1 MAMPERSTR
10 NRLLRLVRD
19 NLLLI
24 LIVAVIGGA
33 YLFLRT
39 PESSVRSLAALDE
52 ALAGGRPTL
61 LEFYSNGWSSCLVA
75 KPVVDRLERELAE
88 QVQVLRL
95 SVYGD
100 AGRAAA
106 GRYAVRA
113 VPSFVVFDAEGTAVA
128 QSSGLPDG
136 SKLRELLGSLAAEA
150 GGWVRKLRSLSRP

>member
-1 MAMPERSTR
+1 MRS
-10 NRLLRLVRD
+10 RLLRLVRE

-39 PESSVRSLAALDE
+39 PEGDVTSLAALDE
-52 ALAGGRPTL
+52 ALAAGRPTL
-61 LEFYSNGWSSCLVA
+61 LEFYSNGCASCLMA
-75 KPVVDRLERELAE
+75 KPIVDRLERDMAD

-95 SVYGD
+95 SVNDD

-106 GRYAVRA
+106 GRYGVRA
-113 VPSFVVFDAEGTAVA
+113 VPTFVVFDAEGGAVA

-136 SKLRELLGSLAAEA
+136 SKLRELLGSLAAGA
-150 GGWVRKLRSLSRP
+150 DG